1 VTAPAAS
8 SFVRTVLGDVD
19 PAELGVT
26 YAHEHLVIAGGRP
39 VEIAPDLRLDSVDD
53 AVSELAPAVAVGLRT
68 VVDAMPCDA
77 GRDVSMLA
85 EISRRAGVHVIA
97 PTGLHHERWYDDR
110 HWSRRLDA
118 ERLAALFV
126 ADIEDGIDAND
137 YGGPVI
143 DRTPH
148 RAGVIKVAGSTDG
161 PSARDVPIFE
171 AAAIAHRR
179 TGCPILTHCEHGTGG
194 LEQLRL
200 LQDHGVDPSRV
211 ALSHVDKVVDRGYHR
226 ALAATGAMLEY
237 DQSFRWPD
245 ATADGTTTLIE
256 WALEDG
262 HADRVLLGMDA
273 ARRRYWAVHGGT
285 PGMGWLLGPY
295 RERLLGRGV
304 AAGDLETLFVANPA
318 RYLAFAPC

>member
-1 VTAPAAS
+1 VTPFA
-8 SFVRTVLGDVD
+8 RTVLGDID
-19 PAELGVT
+19 PGELGVT

-53 AVSELAPAVAVGLRT
+53 AVAELAPAVSLGLRT

-77 GRDVSMLA
+77 GRDVTMLA

-110 HWSRRLDA
+110 HWSRRLSA
-118 ERLAALFV
+118 EALAALFV
-126 ADIEDGIDAND
+126 ADIEDGIDAHD
-137 YGGPVI
+137 YGGPVVA
-143 DRTPH
+143 RKPH
-148 RAGVIKVAGSTDG
+148 RAGILKVAGSTDG

-200 LQDHGVDPSRV
+200 LADHGVDPSHV
-211 ALSHVDKVVDRGYHR
+211 ALSHVDKVVDRGYHGE
-226 ALAATGAMLEY
+226 LAATGAMLEY

-245 ATADGTTTLIE
+245 GADDGTATLIG
-256 WALEDG
+256 WAIEDG
-262 HADRVLLGMDA
+262 HADRILLGMDA
-273 ARRRYWAVHGGT
+273 ARRGYWAVHGGT
-285 PGMGWLLGPY
+285 PGMVWLLGPY
-295 RERLLGRGV
+295 RERLVARGIP
-304 AAGDLETLFVANPA
+304 AATVDACFAANPA